1 LYNSTE
7 NSYDYLVLGNTSPQ
21 QLTGDDSKDRKRR
34 QNMKKVIAA
43 LIGLVLAAG
52 LLAGCGA
59 STESSDSSDAGST
72 SGILVVYYSATGN
85 TESAAKTIADTL
97 DADTFEITPK
107 EPYTDEDLDWTS
119 SSSRVVREHDNEKLQ
134 DQVEL
139 KTTAVDNWDSYDTVF
154 LGYPIWWG
162 GAAWPVNQFV
172 QKNDFSGKKVIPFC
186 TSSSSDIGDSGSNLE
201 KMAGTGDWQQGQRFS
216 SPPDESEVASWAKT
230 AAE

>member
-1 LYNSTE
+1 
-7 NSYDYLVLGNTSPQ
+7 
-21 QLTGDDSKDRKRR
+21 
-34 QNMKKVIAA
+34 MKKVIAA